1 MGAGRGRCHGSLEEW
16 GGGRE
21 TERAVPRLWGLGLVV
36 TAEEMSYAPA
46 QSRLS
51 S

>member
-1 MGAGRGRCHGSLEEW
+1 MGAGRGRCHGSLEE
-16 GGGRE
+16 GGGE